1 MPKYLA
7 NFPLPLILH
16 LLYIGSKISF
26 SSLSLLLTVHNSI
39 PQKIVSFFFCCRCNA
54 KLSGQCFFLNY
65 ILSINIVLF
74 RGKTEIEDTNIWNIK
89 HNIERII
96 YAIP

>member
-39 PQKIVSFFFCCRCNA
+39 PKKNCFFFFAVDVMPNYPANVSF
-54 KLSGQCFFLNY
+54 
-65 ILSINIVLF
+65 
-74 RGKTEIEDTNIWNIK
+74 
-89 HNIERII
+89 
-96 YAIP
+96 

>member
-7 NFPLPLILH
+7 NFPLPLNLH

-39 PQKIVSFFFCCRCNA
+39 PKKIVSFFL
-54 KLSGQCFFLNY
+54 LSM
-65 ILSINIVLF
+65 
-74 RGKTEIEDTNIWNIK
+74 
-89 HNIERII
+89 
-96 YAIP
+96 